1 MLAYPPADLDV
12 DIYLELPHGFHID
25 GYTKKDLFS
34 SSTRPYTAS
43 NKLDT
48 TGSKS

>member
-1 MLAYPPADLDV
+1 
-12 DIYLELPHGFHID
+12 
-25 GYTKKDLFS
+25 LFS

-48 TGSKS
+48 TGSKSWKVEWNNVVSRHVTQTPAYTPNRT